1 MKISLG
7 KKIVMMFIVFAV
19 ILSGI
24 CIAVSGAVN
33 RKTMDK
39 EYMITADALAATVA
53 VVVDGD
59 SIEGVADIVM
69 EVYHS
74 SGINLNN
81 IKYDEYASR
90 YSEII
95 ENADYV
101 KLKKQ
106 LTDLE
111 NVCEADR
118 VYTVFVSP
126 EDKTEVYIVGGTD
139 DEFTAPGSYDMVED
153 CCQEYLDDLIQGF
166 PAYITNTSEYGWT
179 VTACAPIL
187 NSKGNVVCFAAVDL
201 SMNEVLE
208 KERHFLY
215 MLAAM
220 MLLITLI
227 ISFIAILFVRRKVI
241 RPINML
247 SDAAGQ
253 YRHKKIGSEH
263 KEFSSLDLHTGDELE
278 VLLNSMIK
286 MEADIDNYF
295 DNLTRTREQLTS
307 AMQQAD
313 DMHELAHMD
322 ALTGLRNR
330 LAYDKEIAALD
341 EDLKN
346 GMQAFGIAMVDLNF
360 LKVINDNYGH
370 DCGNEAIKLLS
381 STICNVFV
389 HSPVFRIGGD
399 EFAIVLRNND
409 YDNIG
414 KPTISLKALRLI
426 LNANRGSAYLL
437 LSDMLSLTQIST

>member
-1 MKISLG
+1 
-7 KKIVMMFIVFAV
+7 
-19 ILSGI
+19 
-24 CIAVSGAVN
+24 
-33 RKTMDK
+33 
-39 EYMITADALAATVA
+39 
-53 VVVDGD
+53 
-59 SIEGVADIVM
+59 
-69 EVYHS
+69 
-74 SGINLNN
+74 
-81 IKYDEYASR
+81 
-90 YSEII
+90 
-95 ENADYV
+95 
-101 KLKKQ
+101 
-106 LTDLE
+106 
-111 NVCEADR
+111 
-118 VYTVFVSP
+118 
-126 EDKTEVYIVGGTD
+126 
-139 DEFTAPGSYDMVED
+139 
-153 CCQEYLDDLIQGF
+153 
-166 PAYITNTSEYGWT
+166 
-179 VTACAPIL
+179 
-187 NSKGNVVCFAAVDL
+187 
-201 SMNEVLE
+201 
-208 KERHFLY
+208 
-215 MLAAM
+215 
-220 MLLITLI
+220 
-227 ISFIAILFVRRKVI
+227 
-241 RPINML
+241 ML

-414 KPTISLKALRLI
+414 KLMKEFNDQLESFAADNEREPWERISAAFGYAI
-426 LNANRGSAYLL
+426 FDTNIDLNAGDVFKRADKSMYERKKA
-437 LSDMLSLTQIST
+437 MKAVRK